1 MSLIHHSAILI
12 LNNDC
17 SCFSYYEYIW
27 QRNKGVNFGSLFQGM
42 PISLQADISL
52 SLYKKIIDQVG
63 HPHSQYTYTH
73 GILTTAS
80 SLQCMHTIISYSTL
94 FRVHRC
100 HCSRT
105 QRLVSQ
111 NC

>member
-1 MSLIHHSAILI
+1 MSEVFLYTCTKRLLNIEATHKKHQLEVTTTHKLHAGSVLIHIAMLLI
-12 LNNDC
+12 VKNDC

-63 HPHSQYTYTH
+63 
-73 GILTTAS
+73 
-80 SLQCMHTIISYSTL
+80 
-94 FRVHRC
+94 C
-100 HCSRT
+100 H
-105 QRLVSQ
+105 Q
-111 NC
+111 NQ